1 MTEFRGAWDE
11 AGVADFL
18 RDATVPIRLTTHR
31 PDGTMWTV
39 TLWFAYED
47 GTFACATGAN
57 ADVVRFLRADDAVAF
72 DVSVNDPPY
81 YGVRGTGTV
90 TVEPDEEK
98 TLLRSLITRYLGGT
112 DSELA
117 RSLLDADREEVRV
130 EIDPAEV
137 YSWDYTE
144 RMS

>member
-1 MTEFRGAWDE
+1 MTEFRGAWDD

-47 GTFACATGAN
+47 GVFACATGAS
-57 ADVVRFLRADDAVAF
+57 AAVVDFLRADDAVAF

-81 YGVRGTGTV
+81 YGVRGTGTA
-90 TVEPDEEK
+90 TVEADAEK

-112 DSELA
+112 DSDLA
-117 RSLLDADREEVRV
+117 RHLLDADREEVRI
-130 EIDPAEV
+130 EIDPDEI